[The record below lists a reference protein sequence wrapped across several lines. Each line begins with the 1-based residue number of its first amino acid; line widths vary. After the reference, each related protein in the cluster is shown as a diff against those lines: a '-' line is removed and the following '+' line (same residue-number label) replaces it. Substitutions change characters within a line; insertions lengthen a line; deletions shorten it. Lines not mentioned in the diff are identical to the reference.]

1 VAKIVR
7 RLVYTADPPVTIGDH
22 QVGLAFNA
30 TNLRLVG
37 NALDTIQDIH
47 EEATPTFVG
56 IQNTASALQLNA
68 GADQDVTLFAN
79 AGSGQ
84 NPGLLLYGYITAAS
98 GARYYRVGVDD
109 VNDEVLWSVQ
119 DSYINGFAFQL
130 PDNAGATALRVRDS
144 DAAEVFSVDSDGVL
158 ILGGSAGT
166 QYISFWH
173 DGTNG
178 NIATGS
184 GDINLS
190 PAGLRTNVYSFLRIY
205 RQGYTEYADI
215 IRGQAAL
222 QVKVS
227 NNGTLQLLRDSG
239 TSPLE
244 IFLGTTGN
252 PKVSTYGYITAASAT
267 RAFYCQVD
275 DTNDEV
281 LWTAQ
286 DSYITGFCFKLP
298 DNAGGT
304 EWRIRDSDGAIVASI
319 NSDGMLEVR
328 GDIDIHDHV
337 DAIRIGRRFIKG
349 QKYSRIDLNPTV
361 HIYSDTGTHSDLNL
375 GTSSGGLGIN
385 IHGGTAYVTLGANP
399 DSPPS
404 RLTLKGGTTAAEG
417 ISFGNGSGTYDTNL
431 YRSAADTLKT
441 DDKFIASSA
450 QFGTDTDY
458 LAIAEDG
465 ELTLVGDSRVRGF
478 MRLDPKRFKIPAA
491 NYPGETFEGIFYTLD
506 FDDSTEESAYA
517 EVEIP
522 CDWDNTTDISVSVY
536 WFHDNADNGAVKW
549 GLEYRAIKCG
559 ETVSDATTTITE
571 TSAGN
576 HAAGE
581 LVCTTFTTGIAA
593 ADLERGD
600 ELAIRLYRD
609 ADDAAD
615 TLGEDARV
623 IAVQFCYTKN
633 RLGEPVL

>member
-1 VAKIVR
+1 MAQIVR
-7 RLVYTADPPVTIGDH
+7 RIVYSAAAPITISGYTIGLDY
-22 QVGLAFNA
+22 NT
-30 TNLRLVG
+30 TNLQVNG
-37 NALDTIQDIH
+37 GALDTIQDIH
-47 EEATPTFVG
+47 TGATPTFAG
-56 IQNTASALQLNA
+56 LNF
-68 GADQDVTLFAN
+68 GA
-79 AGSGQ
+79 
-84 NPGLLLYGYITAAS
+84 
-98 GARYYRVGVDD
+98 
-109 VNDEVLWSVQ
+109 E
-119 DSYINGFAFQL
+119 
-130 PDNAGATALRVRDS
+130 AT
-144 DAAEVFSVDSDGVL
+144 
-158 ILGGSAGT
+158 
-166 QYISFWH
+166 IS
-173 DGTNG
+173 TT
-178 NIATGS
+178 I

-190 PAGLRTNVYSFLRIY
+190 PATNTVNLASTFTFDLPTGADRTVNFGNNSIDDSKETSYIFYGCQSS
-205 RQGYTEYADI
+205 GYAGNRHIAFRLFGNAIWITSDASI
-215 IRGQAAL
+215 LVVGRGIDESLVLGYGGGHGAPHI
-222 QVKVS
+222 KI
-227 NNGTLQLLRDSG
+227 
-239 TSPLE
+239 SPYLTA
-244 IFLGTTGN
+244 GQN
-252 PKVSTYGYITAASAT
+252 PYIEHYGYISAASAK
-267 RAFYCQVD
+267 RYYRVKLD

-281 LWTAQ
+281 RWYTQ
-286 DSYITGFCFKLP
+286 DSYVTGFCFKLP

-304 EWRIRDSDGAIVASI
+304 EWRVRDSDGVVVASI
-319 NSDGMLEVR
+319 NSDGGAYFAGNVGVGTDSPDAGLHLKDTGQTNGTEMVFEETAPDKR
-328 GDIDIHDHV
+328 PAFFMKNDTGNRAGFFYYGSDRPYYAGDLRIYMDDPTKDIHFSNMRGVGINVGD
-337 DAIRIGRRFIKG
+337 
-349 QKYSRIDLNPTV
+349 YDLSGKFQVN
-361 HIYSDTGTHSDLNL
+361 Y
-375 GTSSGGLGIN
+375 GTSRVCID
-385 IHGGTAYVTLGANP
+385 ANGVM
-399 DSPPS
+399 D
-404 RLTLKGGTTAAEG
+404 
-417 ISFGNGSGTYDTNL
+417 FGVDTNL

-450 QFGTDTDY
+450 QFGTATDY

-559 ETVSDATTTITE
+559 EAISDTTTTITA

-581 LVCTTFTTGIAA
+581 LVCTTFTTGISA

-633 RLGEPVL
+633 RLGEPVV